1 MPQSHLNKIEIK
13 DKRSNKES
21 NKKQRKNM
29 ILKNK
34 FKYLNY
40 KGKSNK
46 FKKIN
51 KFY

>member
-1 MPQSHLNKIEIK
+1 MPQSYLNKIEIK
-13 DKRSNKES
+13 EYRSNKEL

-40 KGKSNK
+40 KGK
-46 FKKIN
+46 
-51 KFY
+51 

>member
-1 MPQSHLNKIEIK
+1 MPQSYLNKIEIK

-40 KGKSNK
+40 KGK
-46 FKKIN
+46 
-51 KFY
+51 

>member
-1 MPQSHLNKIEIK
+1 MPQSYHNKIEIK

-40 KGKSNK
+40 KGK
-46 FKKIN
+46 
-51 KFY
+51 